1 MAITPK
7 ISAQPNPISLDDFL
21 EKARRTINVRE
32 PESALALSDDLASL
46 AMNETLVP
54 DAIEAQVNG
63 FLNGIRHVSYTPQ
76 SIILGGGDG
85 FYVRA
90 NIWTPP
96 RLCSAIR
103 EQEERI
109 FSYNLAHDHNFAFL
123 TAGYFG
129 AGYRTEIFDYD
140 PKQVVG
146 YIGEKVDITPLEQTS
161 LPKGKVMFY
170 RMRRDIHIQHPPEEL
185 SISLNLMMISPESE
199 HTEQYFFDTEAGII
213 SGIPEAAYVYR
224 RASLATL
231 LGEVGDEA
239 SLPLLHSL
247 LEEQPNRRIRISALQ
262 SIYRLHERLNQSTT
276 VASGFIDDQDPLV
289 AEAARRL
296 RDGQRLGADLDLA
309 SAADLYKRD

>member
-7 ISAQPNPISLDDFL
+7 LSAQTRSIPLDAFL
-21 EKARRTINVRE
+21 EKARSTVDVQD
-32 PESALALSDDLASL
+32 PESALALADDLASL
-46 AMNETLVP
+46 AMNETLVT

-63 FLNGIRHVSYTPQ
+63 FLTGTRQISYTPQ
-76 SIILGGGDG
+76 SIILGGGDE

-96 RLCSAIR
+96 RLSGAIK

-123 TAGYFG
+123 TVGYFG
-129 AGYRTEIFDYD
+129 AGYSTEIFDYD
-140 PKQVVG
+140 PKKITG
-146 YIGEKVDITPLEQTS
+146 YIGEKVDITPLEKTT

-185 SISLNLMMISPESE
+185 SISLNLMIISPESQ
-199 HTEQYFFDTEAGII
+199 HTEQYFFDTNAGVI

-224 RASLATL
+224 HASLATL
-231 LGEVGDEA
+231 LGEVGNET

-247 LEEQPNRRIRISALQ
+247 LENQPNRRVRISALQ

-276 VASGFIDDQDPLV
+276 IASKFVDDQDTLV
-289 AEAARRL
+289 ADAARRL
-296 RDGQRLGADLDLA
+296 SNGEQFGADLDLA
-309 SAADLYKRD
+309 LAADLYKRD